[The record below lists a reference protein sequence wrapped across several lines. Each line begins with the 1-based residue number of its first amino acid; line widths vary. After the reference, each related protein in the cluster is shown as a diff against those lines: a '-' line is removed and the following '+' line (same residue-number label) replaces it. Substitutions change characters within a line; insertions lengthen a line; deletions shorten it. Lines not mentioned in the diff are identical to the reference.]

1 MRRLLRVAGHCASK
15 LTGSFCWTPPPW
27 ADALQRMRKQ
37 RPGRFWSGLGLLA
50 LLALTAMAG
59 YRYYRQLPKPL
70 LLTAEIESPG
80 ITPNDENP
88 QPDPLRVTFRYDTA
102 RRQPEQELP
111 DTPPSVARLDLVDQ
125 RVESGIRLEP
135 AMSGSWSWEGDS
147 TLVFV
152 PDREWQAGTRYRL
165 RLDKQLFSNEA
176 RFTTL
181 SYPFHTPDFNVT
193 LGNLEFYQ
201 NPRDRKV
208 RQAVATLRFSHP
220 VDDQSLEKHLTLTM
234 RPSDKESKTRPEQIA
249 FTLTYDK
256 NQREA
261 YVHSAALQL
270 PEHSNFLHLDLKP
283 GIAPATGGSPSK
295 QQLSKELLIP
305 DRLSFLKVENVTADI
320 VRTQKNEPQQVLT
333 LRFTDDIA
341 ERELK
346 DKLQVWL
353 LPPRNSQR
361 NNRIWRSPR
370 EVTDAVL
377 ANATPLPLV
386 PLETEHDFAREYH
399 LPLNAPPGRTLYLR
413 LKPGLTSLGGFTHAS
428 FYDTLVT
435 APDYPQEITIAAD
448 GALLSLA
455 GDHRL
460 GLMTRGLEA
469 LQVRIGKLLP
479 GQLQHLVSQTHGDLR
494 DPSFASYRFD
504 QDNIAE
510 YAQQIVD
517 LKPLP
522 PQQANYVSV
531 DLSTHLPTGNDR
543 CGLFFVEICG
553 WDKTRKQKIGWI
565 SDTRLILVTDLG
577 LLVKDNADQS
587 HEVFVQSFGNG
598 HPVVGARVTLQG
610 RNGLPLLT
618 RTTDNQGHARFPSTK
633 GFENEQQP
641 TVYVVKTAGDMA
653 FIPFERPARQ
663 LNFSRFETGGVRDR
677 QSNGKS
683 LGAFLFSDRGL
694 YRPGEQ
700 VAIGCIVKSQPLDN
714 IEGIPLEIAIR
725 SPRGAEI
732 ASKRL
737 SLPAKGFFDYPYA
750 TQPVSET
757 GTYQVALYLV
767 RDNKYRGRMIGL
779 AEFRVEEFQPDTLK
793 IQSTLLGVKDRGW
806 STAKKLTARVAL
818 RNLFGTPAQGRKVSA
833 FMNVRS
839 ARFSFKEYK
848 DFTFADPWYDPDKP
862 SLEISEELKAQTTDA
877 QGQTEI
883 TLPLERFT
891 AGTYLLSLTTEG
903 FEPGGG
909 RSVTARNSLL
919 LSPLETL
926 VGTKS
931 DGKLDYIN
939 KDAKRF
945 IDLIAIG
952 TDLKPRAVKGLSARL
967 TEIRTIS
974 PLVQQPDDTYAYQS
988 VEKEQRLHTEDFAI
1002 AAKGSRY
1009 RLPTDRPGTY
1019 VWEILDPQG
1028 LKLARV
1034 RFTVVGHG
1042 NLLGQ
1047 LEKNA
1052 ELDLK
1057 LNRTDYK
1064 AGDTIEMN
1072 ITAPYT
1078 GSGLITIESDRVHT
1092 WKWFSTHTT
1101 SSMQTITIPKHL
1113 EGNAYVNIAFV
1124 RAADS
1129 REIFTSPLSYAV
1141 APFTI
1146 DRGKR
1151 TLAVK
1156 LEAAPKVRPG
1166 DRMQITYSTSRPS
1179 RIAVFAVN
1187 EGILQVANY
1196 KTPQPLDHFLRKRA
1210 LQVDTL
1216 QMLDL
1221 ILPEF
1226 ELIRQLSAS
1235 GGGMADESMRK
1246 ALAANLNP
1254 FARALDKP
1262 AVFWSGIVDAD
1273 DQKRTVSFTVPDT
1286 FAGTLRVMA
1295 VAVAEDAIG
1304 VAENSSLVRGPFVIT
1319 PSLLTQAAP
1328 GDSFR
1333 ASAGISNILEGS
1345 GKAAPVSVRL
1355 ETSPQ
1360 LKIVGDKEQRLTIG
1374 EGSEKTVHFQLKA
1387 TDKLGAAQVRF
1398 IVTSGREQASRRAT
1412 LSVRP
1417 ALPYITTLSSG
1428 HADNG
1433 KAQLNVPRSLYTD
1446 LAQQHVAASS
1456 SPLVLIDGL
1465 TAYLEHFPHGCT
1477 EQVVSQVFPLVGLM
1491 SHPAFAP
1498 HSSDNRQ
1505 RFATLIARLRERQLA
1520 NGGFCFWP
1528 GGSEVAEF
1536 PSVYAMHFLL
1546 EVRELGYA
1554 VPNDLMTRGRDYLRD
1569 YVGQTPAS
1577 LEQARVRAYAI
1588 YLLTRMGE
1596 VTTNHLVSLQSWLD
1610 KNQPKTWRQDLVA
1623 AYMAASYGLLQ
1634 KQDTAM
1640 ELISH
1645 YRLGAKGSDKDGVFH
1660 SPLTRDAQFVYLQA
1674 KHFPNQAAKLD
1685 GGKLL
1690 PFVEPVLRGRYN
1702 TISAAYTILALGAYG
1717 QLQTSPLRDEAIRF
1731 IAVDGKGQE
1740 HPLTVETKPLPQ
1752 AFFGTGTA
1760 KVRLGAD
1767 KALFHLLSQAGFD
1780 RQIPTAP
1787 VRDKLEITRAYLDQD
1802 GKPVTALQQGQE
1814 VTVRLRVRA
1823 LGEPVSNVAV
1833 IDLLPG
1839 GFEVLRDSVPRT
1851 AIGWRADYVDV
1862 REDRVVF
1869 YGRFDTTAR
1878 ELSYRAKV
1886 TSAGQFVIPPPWAEA
1901 MYDRAVRASG
1911 LSGKFSVTPSESG
1924 KSAGSEL
1931 KDKKTN

>member
-1 MRRLLRVAGHCASK
+1 MRRLFRVAGRCASK
-15 LTGSFCWTPPPW
+15 LAGSFCWTPPPW
-27 ADALQRMRKQ
+27 AAALQRTRKQ
-37 RPGRFWSGLGLLA
+37 RPGRFWGGLAMVLL
-50 LLALTAMAG
+50 LTFATGAG
-59 YRYYRQLPKPL
+59 YLYYRQLPKPL

-80 ITPNDENP
+80 ITPNIENP
-88 QPDPLRVTFRYDTA
+88 QPDALRVTFIYDTE
-102 RRQPEQELP
+102 RLQPEQELP
-111 DTPPSVARLDLVDQ
+111 DAPPSVARLELVDQ
-125 RVESGIRLEP
+125 RVEAGIHLEP
-135 AMSGSWSWEGDS
+135 AMGGSWSWEGDN

-152 PDREWQAGTRYRL
+152 PDREWQAGTRYRV
-165 RLDKQLFSNEA
+165 RFDKKLFSHEA
-176 RFTTL
+176 RFKTL
-181 SYPFHTPDFNVT
+181 SYEFHTPDFNID

-201 NPRDRKV
+201 DPRDRKV

-220 VDDQSLEKHLTLTM
+220 VDIQSLEKHLTLTM
-234 RPSDKESKTRPEQIA
+234 RPSDEGSKTRPEQIT
-249 FTLTYDK
+249 FTLTCDK

-261 YVHSAALQL
+261 YVHSVPLQL
-270 PEHSNFLHLDLKP
+270 PEHSNYLRLDLKA
-283 GIAPATGGSPSK
+283 GIAPATGGSPSD

-305 DRLSFLKVENVTADI
+305 DRLSFLKVESATADI
-320 VRTQKNEPQQVLT
+320 VRTQKNEPQQVVT

-341 ERELK
+341 ETELK

-353 LPPRNSQR
+353 LPPRNPQR
-361 NNRIWRSPR
+361 NNRSWRSPR

-377 ANATPLPLV
+377 ASATPLPPA
-386 PLETEHDFAREYH
+386 PLETEHGFAKEYH
-399 LPLNAPPGRTLYLR
+399 LPLDAPPGRTLYLR
-413 LKPGLTSLGGFTHAS
+413 LKPGLTSLGGFIHAS
-428 FYDTLVT
+428 LYDTLVT
-435 APDYPQEITIAAD
+435 VPDYPKEITIAAD

-455 GDHRL
+455 GAHQL
-460 GLMTRGLEA
+460 GLMARGLEA
-469 LQVRIGKLLP
+469 FQIRIGKLLP
-479 GQLQHLVSQTHGDLR
+479 GQLQHLVSQTRGDLR

-504 QDNIAE
+504 QDNIVE

-522 PQQANYVSV
+522 PQQANYASV
-531 DLSTHLPTGNDR
+531 DLSTYLPTGNDR

-553 WDKTRKQKIGWI
+553 WDKTRKQKLGWI
-565 SDTRLILVTDLG
+565 SDRRLILVTDLG

-598 HPVVGARVTLQG
+598 RPVAGAKVTLQG

-641 TVYVVKTAGDMA
+641 TVYVVKTAGDTA

-663 LNFSRFETGGVRDR
+663 LNFSRFQVDGVRDR
-677 QSNGKS
+677 QTNGES
-683 LGAFLFSDRGL
+683 LGAYLFSDRGL

-700 VAIGCIVKSQPLDN
+700 ATIGCIVKSQSLDN

-725 SPRGAEI
+725 SPRGAEV

-737 SLPAKGFFDYPYA
+737 NLPTKGFFDYPYV
-750 TQPVSET
+750 TQPASET

-767 RDNKYRGRMIGL
+767 RDNKYRGRMIDL
-779 AEFRVEEFQPDTLK
+779 AQFRVEEFQPDTLK
-793 IQSTLLGVKDRGW
+793 IQSTLLGIKERGW
-806 STAKKLTARVAL
+806 STATQLTARVDL
-818 RNLFGTPAQGRKVSA
+818 RNLFGTPAQGRKVTA

-839 ARFSFKEYK
+839 ARFNFKEYK
-848 DFTFADPWYDPDKP
+848 DYTFADPWYDPDKQP
-862 SLEISEELKAQTTDA
+862 LQIDEELEARTTDA
-877 QGQTEI
+877 QGQAEF

-891 AGTYLLSLTTEG
+891 AGTYMLTLTTEG

-939 KDAKRF
+939 KEAERF
-945 IDLIAIG
+945 VDLIAIG
-952 TDLKPRAVKGLSARL
+952 TDLKPRAVKNLKARL

-974 PLVQQPDDTYAYQS
+974 TLVQQPDGTYAYQS
-988 VEKEQRLHTEDFAI
+988 VEKEQEMLSEDFVI
-1002 AAKGSRY
+1002 PVDGMRH
-1009 RLPTDRPGTY
+1009 RLPTNRPGTF

-1057 LNRTDYK
+1057 LDRQDYK

-1078 GSGLITIESDRVHT
+1078 GSGLITIESDRVHA
-1092 WKWFSTHTT
+1092 WKWFSTDTT
-1101 SSMQTITIPKHL
+1101 SSMQTITIPKNL
-1113 EGNAYVNIAFV
+1113 EGNAYINVAFV

-1151 TLAVK
+1151 TLDVQ
-1156 LEAAPKVRPG
+1156 LEVAPKVRPG
-1166 DRMQITYSTSRPS
+1166 DRMEIAYSASRPS

-1235 GGGMADESMRK
+1235 GGGIADESMRK

-1262 AVFWSGIVDAD
+1262 AVFWSGIIDAD
-1273 DQKRTVSFTVPDT
+1273 GQKRTVSFTVPDT
-1286 FAGTLRVMA
+1286 FSGTLRVMA
-1295 VAVAEDAIG
+1295 VAVATDAIG

-1333 ASAGISNILEGS
+1333 ASASISNILEGS
-1345 GKAAPVSVRL
+1345 GKDTPVTVRL
-1355 ETSPQ
+1355 EASPQ
-1360 LKIVGDKEQRLTIG
+1360 LRIVGDKDQRLTIG

-1398 IVTSGREQASRRAT
+1398 IVTSGKEQATRRAT

-1417 ALPYITTLSSG
+1417 ALPYATTMTSG
-1428 HADNG
+1428 FADNG
-1433 KAQLNVPRSLYTD
+1433 KAQLNVPRRLYAD
-1446 LAQQHVAASS
+1446 LAQQQVAASS

-1465 TAYLEHFPHGCT
+1465 SSYLEHFPHGCT

-1505 RFATLIARLRERQLA
+1505 RFATLITRLRERQLA

-1554 VPNDLMTRGRDYLRD
+1554 VPNDLMTRGRDYMRY
-1569 YVGQTPAS
+1569 YVGHTPEN

-1610 KNQPKTWRQDLVA
+1610 KNQSKTWRQDLAA

-1634 KQDTAM
+1634 KQDTAI

-1645 YRLGAKGSDKDGVFH
+1645 YRLGAKGSNKDGAFH
-1660 SPLTRDAQFVYLQA
+1660 SPLTRDAQFVYLLA

-1685 GGKLL
+1685 GEELL
-1690 PFVEPVLRGRYN
+1690 RFVEPVFRGRYN

-1717 QLQTSPLRDEAIRF
+1717 QLQTSPLRDEAIGF
-1731 IAVDGKGQE
+1731 TAVNNQGNQQALQVE
-1740 HPLTVETKPLPQ
+1740 HKPLPQ
-1752 AFFGTGTA
+1752 AAFGTDTA
-1760 KVRLGAD
+1760 KVLLSAD

-1780 RQIPTAP
+1780 REMPTAP
-1787 VRDKLEITRAYLDQD
+1787 VRDKLEITRAYLDRD
-1802 GKPVTALQQGQE
+1802 GKPVTTLQQGQE

-1823 LGEPVSNVAV
+1823 LGEPVFNVAV

-1851 AIGWRADYVDV
+1851 AVGWRADYIDV

-1886 TSAGQFVIPPPWAEA
+1886 TAAGEFVIPPPWAEA

-1911 LSGKFSVTPSESG
+1911 LSGKFSVTPSEPE
-1924 KSAGSEL
+1924 KSAGS
-1931 KDKKTN
+1931 K

>member
-1 MRRLLRVAGHCASK
+1 MRRLFRVAGRCASK
-15 LTGSFCWTPPPW
+15 LAGSFCWTPPPW
-27 ADALQRMRKQ
+27 AAALERTRKQ
-37 RPGRFWSGLGLLA
+37 RPGRFWGGLGLLVLLTVIA
-50 LLALTAMAG
+50 LAG
-59 YRYYRQLPKPL
+59 YRYYRHLPKPL
-70 LLTAEIESPG
+70 LLTANIEAPG
-80 ITPNDENP
+80 ITPNDETP
-88 QPDPLRVTFRYDTA
+88 QPDVLHVSFGYDTE
-102 RRQPEQELP
+102 RLQPDQELP
-111 DTPPSVARLDLVDQ
+111 EHPPSVARLDLVNQ
-125 RVESGIRLEP
+125 RIETGVRLEP
-135 AMSGSWSWEGDS
+135 AMSGSWSWEGDNA
-147 TLVFV
+147 LVFV

-165 RLDKQLFSNEA
+165 RFDKQLFSPEA
-176 RFTTL
+176 RFKTL
-181 SYPFHTPDFNVT
+181 SYEFQTPRFSVD
-193 LGNLEFYQ
+193 LGNLGFYQ
-201 NPRDRKV
+201 DPRNRKV

-220 VDDQSLEKHLTLTM
+220 VDTQSLERHLTLTM
-234 RPSDKESKTRPEQIA
+234 RPADEESKTRPEQVG

-261 YVHSAALQL
+261 YVHSVPLQL
-270 PEHSNFLHLDLKP
+270 PEHSNYLRLDLKG
-283 GIAPATGGSPSK
+283 GIAPATGGSPSD
-295 QQLSKELLIP
+295 QQTSKELLIP
-305 DRLSFLKVENVTADI
+305 DRLSFLKVESAKTDI
-320 VRTQKNEPQQVLT
+320 VRTKKNEPQQILT

-341 ERELK
+341 ETELK
-346 DKLQVWL
+346 DKLQAWL
-353 LPPRNSQR
+353 LPPRNPQR
-361 NNRIWRSPR
+361 NNRYWQSPR

-377 ANATPLPLV
+377 AQATPLSLV
-386 PLETEHDFAREYH
+386 PLETEHGFAREYH
-399 LPLNAPPGRTLYLR
+399 LPLDAPPGRSLYLR
-413 LKPGLTSLGGFTHAS
+413 LKPGLTSLGGFIHAS

-435 APDYPQEITIAAD
+435 APDYPKEITIAAD
-448 GALLSLA
+448 GTLLSLA
-455 GDHRL
+455 GAHRL
-460 GLMTRGLEA
+460 GFMARGLEA
-469 LQVRIGKLLP
+469 FQVRIGKLLP
-479 GQLQHLVSQTHGDLR
+479 GQLQHLVSQTRGDLR
-494 DPSFASYRFD
+494 DPSFANYRFD
-504 QDNIAE
+504 QDNIVE
-510 YAQQIVD
+510 YAQQIID

-522 PQQANYVSV
+522 PQQANYASV
-531 DLSTHLPTGNDR
+531 DLSAHLPSGNDR

-553 WDKTRKQKIGWI
+553 WDKTHKRKMGWI
-565 SDTRLILVTDLG
+565 NDKRLILVTDLG

-587 HEVFVQSFGNG
+587 HEVFVQSFRKGR
-598 HPVVGARVTLQG
+598 PVAGAKVTLQG

-618 RTTDNQGHARFPSTK
+618 RTTDSEGHARFPSTK

-641 TVYVVKTAGDMA
+641 TVYVIKTAGDTA

-663 LNFSRFETGGVRDR
+663 LNFSRFEVGGIRDP
-677 QSNGKS
+677 QANGES
-683 LGAFLFSDRGL
+683 LAAYLFSDRGL

-700 VAIGCIVKSQPLDN
+700 ATIGCIVKSQPLDN

-725 SPRGAEI
+725 SPRGAEV

-737 SLPAKGFFDYPYA
+737 NLPTKGFFDYPYV
-750 TQPVSET
+750 TQPTSET

-779 AEFRVEEFQPDTLK
+779 TEFRVEEFQPDTLK
-793 IQSTLLGVKDRGW
+793 IQSTLLGVKERGW
-806 STAKKLTARVAL
+806 STATKLTARVAL
-818 RNLFGTPAQGRKVSA
+818 RNLFSTPAQGRKVTA

-848 DFTFADPWYDPDKP
+848 DFSFADPWYDPDKKP
-862 SLEISEELKAQTTDA
+862 LDLSEELEARSTDA
-877 QGQTEI
+877 QGQAEFI
-883 TLPLERFT
+883 LPLERFT
-891 AGTYLLSLTTEG
+891 AGTYMLTLTTEG
-903 FEPGGG
+903 FEPGSG

-926 VGTKS
+926 IGTKS

-939 KDAKRF
+939 KDAERF
-945 IDLIAIG
+945 VDLIAIG
-952 TDLKPRAVKGLSARL
+952 TDLKPRALKELRARL

-974 PLVQQPDDTYAYQS
+974 TLVQQPDGTYAYQS
-988 VEKEQRLHTEDFAI
+988 VEKEQEVLSEDFVI
-1002 AAKGSRY
+1002 PVDGMRH

-1019 VWEILDPQG
+1019 LWEILDPQG
-1028 LKLARV
+1028 LKLARL

-1052 ELDLK
+1052 ELELK
-1057 LNRTDYK
+1057 LNRQDYK

-1078 GSGLITIESDRVHT
+1078 GSGLITIESDRVHV
-1092 WKWFSTHTT
+1092 WKWFAADAT
-1101 SSMQTITIPKHL
+1101 SSMQTITIPKNL
-1113 EGNAYVNIAFV
+1113 EGNAYINVAFV

-1129 REIFTSPLSYAV
+1129 SDIFTSPLSYAV

-1151 TLAVK
+1151 TLDVQ
-1156 LEAAPKVRPG
+1156 LEVAPKVRPG
-1166 DRMQITYSTSRPS
+1166 DTMEIAYSASKAS
-1179 RIAVFAVN
+1179 RIVVFAVN

-1196 KTPQPLDHFLRKRA
+1196 KTPQPIDHFLRKRA

-1235 GGGMADESMRK
+1235 GGGMPEVSKSR

-1262 AVFWSGIVDAD
+1262 AVFWSGIIDAD
-1273 DQKRTVSFTVPDT
+1273 GQKRTVSFTVPDT
-1286 FAGTLRVMA
+1286 FSGTLRVMA
-1295 VAVAEDAIG
+1295 VAVATDAIG

-1333 ASAGISNILEGS
+1333 ASASISNILEGS
-1345 GKAAPVSVRL
+1345 GKDTPVTVRL
-1355 ETSPQ
+1355 EASPQ
-1360 LKIVGDKEQRLTIG
+1360 LKIVGDKDQRLTIG

-1387 TDKLGAAQVRF
+1387 TNQLGAAQVRF
-1398 IVTSGREQASRRAT
+1398 IVTSGKQQATRRAT

-1417 ALPYITTLSSG
+1417 ALPYTTTMTSG
-1428 HADNG
+1428 FADNG
-1433 KAQLNVPRSLYTD
+1433 KAQLNVPRRLYAD
-1446 LAQQHVAASS
+1446 LAQQQVAASS

-1465 TAYLEHFPHGCT
+1465 SSYLEHFPHGCT

-1491 SHPAFAP
+1491 SHPTFAP

-1505 RFATLIARLRERQLA
+1505 RFATLISRLRERQLA

-1528 GGSEVAEF
+1528 GDSEVAEF

-1554 VPNDLMTRGRDYLRD
+1554 VPNDLMTRGRDYMRD
-1569 YVGQTPAS
+1569 YVGQTPGN

-1596 VTTNHLVSLQSWLD
+1596 VTTNHLVSLQTWLD
-1610 KNQPKTWRQDLVA
+1610 KNQPKTWRQDLAA
-1623 AYMAASYGLLQ
+1623 AYMAAAYGLLQ
-1634 KQDTAM
+1634 KQDTAIEM
-1640 ELISH
+1640 ISH
-1645 YRLGAKGSDKDGVFH
+1645 YRLGAKGSDKDGAFY
-1660 SPLTRDAQFVYLQA
+1660 SPLTRDAQFVYLLA

-1685 GGKLL
+1685 GKELL
-1690 PFVEPVLRGRYN
+1690 RFVEPVFRGRYN

-1717 QLQTSPLRDEAIRF
+1717 RLQNAPLRDESIHF
-1731 IAVDGKGQE
+1731 TAVDGQGNQQA
-1740 HPLTVETKPLPQ
+1740 LTVEYKPMPQ
-1752 AFFGTGTA
+1752 AVFGTGTV
-1760 KVRLGAD
+1760 KVLAAAD
-1767 KALFHLLSQAGFD
+1767 NALFHLLSQSGFN
-1780 RQIPTAP
+1780 RELPKTP
-1787 VRDKLEITRAYLDQD
+1787 VRDKLEIAREYLDRD
-1802 GKPVTALQQGQE
+1802 GKPVTQLQQGQE
-1814 VTVRLRVRA
+1814 VTVRLRIRA

-1839 GFEVLRDSVPRT
+1839 GFEVMRDSVPRT
-1851 AIGWRADYVDV
+1851 AVGWRADYVDV

-1886 TSAGQFVIPPPWAEA
+1886 TNAGQFVIPPPWAEA
-1901 MYDRAVRASG
+1901 MYDRAVHASG
-1911 LSGKFSVTPSESG
+1911 VSGQISVTPSVPG
-1924 KSAGSEL
+1924 KSAGSE
-1931 KDKKTN
+1931 

>member
-1 MRRLLRVAGHCASK
+1 MRRLFRVAGYCASK
-15 LTGSFCWTPPPW
+15 IAGSFCWTPPPW
-27 ADALQRMRKQ
+27 AAALHHMRKQ
-37 RPGRFWSGLGLLA
+37 RPGRFWGAMGLVAVLTFGA
-50 LLALTAMAG
+50 LAG
-59 YRYYRQLPKPL
+59 YRYYLHLPRPL
-70 LLTAEIESPG
+70 LLTADIETPEIS
-80 ITPNDENP
+80 PNDETP
-88 QPDPLRVTFRYDTA
+88 QPSALRISFDYDTEHL
-102 RRQPEQELP
+102 QPERQIP
-111 DTPPSVARLDLVDQ
+111 DAPPSVARLDLVDQ
-125 RVESGIRLEP
+125 RIERGIRLEP
-135 AMSGSWSWEGDS
+135 AMSGTWSWEGDRI
-147 TLVFV
+147 LMFV

-165 RLDKQLFSNEA
+165 RFDKQLFSPEA

-181 SYPFHTPDFNVT
+181 KYEFHTPGFNVVPDK
-193 LGNLEFYQ
+193 LEFYQ
-201 NPRDRKV
+201 DPRDRKV

-220 VDDQSLEKHLTLTM
+220 VDAKSLEKHLTLTM
-234 RPSDKESKTRPEQIA
+234 RPSDEGSKTRPEQIK

-261 YVHSAALQL
+261 YVHSAPLQL
-270 PEHSNFLHLDLKP
+270 PEHPNYLRLVLKP
-283 GIAPATGGSPSK
+283 GIAPATGGSPSDR
-295 QQLSKELLIP
+295 QLSRELLIP

-320 VRTQKNEPQQVLT
+320 VRTKKDEPQQILT
-333 LRFTDDIA
+333 LHFTDDIA
-341 ERELK
+341 DSELK

-353 LPPRNSQR
+353 LPPRNPQR
-361 NNRIWRSPR
+361 NNGSWRSPR

-377 ANATPLPLV
+377 ANAISLPLV
-386 PLETEHDFAREYH
+386 PLETEHGFAKEYH
-399 LPLNAPPGRTLYLR
+399 LPLDAPPGRTLYLR
-413 LKPGLTSLGGFTHAS
+413 LKPGLTSLGGFIHAS

-435 APDYPQEITIAAD
+435 VPDYPKEIAIAAD

-455 GDHRL
+455 GAHQL
-460 GLMTRGLEA
+460 GLMARGLEA
-469 LQVRIGKLLP
+469 LQIRIGKLLP
-479 GQLQHLVSQTHGDLR
+479 GQLQHLISQTDGDLR
-494 DPSFASYRFD
+494 DPSFAGYSFD
-504 QDNIAE
+504 QDNIVE

-522 PQQANYVSV
+522 PQQANYASV
-531 DLSTHLPTGNDR
+531 DLSTYLPKGNDR

-553 WDKTRKQKIGWI
+553 WDKTRKRKLAWI
-565 SDTRLILVTDLG
+565 SDKRLILVTDLG

-598 HPVVGARVTLQG
+598 RPVAGAKVTLQG

-618 RTTDNQGHARFPSTK
+618 RTTDNQGHARFPSTN
-633 GFENEQQP
+633 GFDSEQEP

-653 FIPFERPARQ
+653 FIPFERSTRQ
-663 LNFSRFETGGVRDR
+663 LNFSRFQVDGVRDR
-677 QSNGKS
+677 HYNGES
-683 LGAFLFSDRGL
+683 LGAYLFSDRGL

-700 VAIGCIVKSQPLDN
+700 ATIGCIVKSQSLDN

-725 SPRGAEI
+725 SPRGAEV

-737 SLPAKGFFDYPYA
+737 NLPTKGFFDYPYA
-750 TQPVSET
+750 TQPASET

-779 AEFRVEEFQPDTLK
+779 AEFRVEEFQPDSLK
-793 IQSTLLGVKDRGW
+793 IRSTLIGIKDRGW
-806 STAKKLTARVAL
+806 ITDNRLTARVDL
-818 RNLFGTPAQGRKVSA
+818 RNLFGTPAQGRKVTA

-848 DFTFADPWYDPDKP
+848 DFTFADPWYDPEKQP
-862 SLEISEELKAQTTDA
+862 LQISEELKARTTDA
-877 QGQTEI
+877 QGQTEFI
-883 TLPLERFT
+883 LPLERFT
-891 AGTYLLSLTTEG
+891 AGTYLLTLTTEG

-909 RSVTARNSLL
+909 RSVTARNSIL
-919 LSPLETL
+919 LSPLKTL

-939 KDAKRF
+939 KDATRF
-945 IDLIAIG
+945 VDLIAIG
-952 TDLKPRAVKGLSARL
+952 TDLKPQSLRGLRAQL
-967 TEIRTIS
+967 TEIRSIS
-974 PLVQQPDDTYAYQS
+974 TLMQQPDGTYAYQS
-988 VEKEQRLHTEDFAI
+988 VEKKQKLHTKDFSI

-1028 LKLARV
+1028 LQLARV

-1057 LNRTDYK
+1057 LDRSDYK
-1064 AGDTIEMN
+1064 AGETIEMN

-1092 WKWFSTHTT
+1092 WKWFTTDAT

-1113 EGNAYVNIAFV
+1113 EGNAYVNVAFV

-1156 LEAAPKVRPG
+1156 LEAAPKIRPG

-1187 EGILQVANY
+1187 EGILQVADY

-1235 GGGMADESMRK
+1235 GGDMADESMRK

-1273 DQKRTVSFTVPDT
+1273 AQKRTVGFTVPDT
-1286 FAGTLRVMA
+1286 FSGTLRVMA
-1295 VAVAEDAIG
+1295 VAVATDAIG
-1304 VAENSSLVRGPFVIT
+1304 VAESSSLVRGPFVIT

-1333 ASAGISNILEGS
+1333 ASASISNILEGS
-1345 GKAAPVSVRL
+1345 GKDTPVSVRL

-1360 LKIVGDKEQRLTIG
+1360 LKIIGVKEQRLTIG
-1374 EGSEKTVHFQLKA
+1374 EGREKTVHFQLKA
-1387 TDKLGAAQVRF
+1387 TAKLGAAQVRF
-1398 IVTSGREQASRRAT
+1398 IVTSGKQQASRRAT

-1417 ALPYITTLSSG
+1417 ALPYTTTMTSG
-1428 HADNG
+1428 IADNG
-1433 KAQLNVPRSLYTD
+1433 KAEVNVPRRLFAD
-1446 LAQQHVAASS
+1446 LADQQVAASN

-1465 TAYLEHFPHGCT
+1465 SSYLEHFPHGCT
-1477 EQVVSQVFPLVGLM
+1477 EQVISQVFPIVGLM
-1491 SHPAFAP
+1491 SHPALAP
-1498 HSSDNRQ
+1498 HSRDNNQ
-1505 RFATLIARLRERQLA
+1505 RFAILIASLRERQLA

-1528 GGSEVAEF
+1528 GDSEVAEF
-1536 PSVYAMHFLL
+1536 PSIYAMHFLL
-1546 EVRELGYA
+1546 EVSELGYA
-1554 VPNDLMTRGRDYLRD
+1554 VPSDLMTRGTDYLRD
-1569 YVGQTPAS
+1569 YVGKTPGN

-1596 VTTNHLVSLQSWLD
+1596 ITTNHLVSLQSWLD
-1610 KNQPKTWRQDLVA
+1610 KNQPKTWRQDLAA
-1623 AYMAASYGLLQ
+1623 AYMAAAYGLLQ
-1634 KQDTAM
+1634 KHDTAM
-1640 ELISH
+1640 DLISH
-1645 YRLGAKGSDKDGVFH
+1645 YRLGAKGSDKEGVFH
-1660 SPLTRDAQFVYLQA
+1660 SPLTRDAQFVYLLA
-1674 KHFPNQAAKLD
+1674 KHFPQKAAKLD
-1685 GGKLL
+1685 KEELL
-1690 PFVEPVLRGRYN
+1690 RFVEPVFRGRYN

-1717 QLQTSPLRDEAIRF
+1717 QVQTLPLRDETIRF
-1731 IAVDGKGQE
+1731 IAVDGKGKQQS
-1740 HPLTVETKPLPQ
+1740 LKVDTKPLPR
-1752 AFFGTGTA
+1752 ASFGTGTS
-1760 KVRLGAD
+1760 KVRLTSD

-1780 RQIPTAP
+1780 RQMPTAP
-1787 VRDKLEITRAYLDQD
+1787 IREKLEITRNFLDQE
-1802 GKPVTALQQGQE
+1802 GKPTARLHQGQE
-1814 VTVRLRVRA
+1814 VTVRLRIRA
-1823 LGEPVSNVAV
+1823 LDGPVSNVAV

-1851 AIGWRADYVDV
+1851 AAGWRADYVDV
-1862 REDRVVF
+1862 REDRVIF
-1869 YGRFDTTAR
+1869 YGRFDTTAI
-1878 ELSYRAKV
+1878 ELSYRAKA
-1886 TSAGQFVIPPPWAEA
+1886 TAAGEFVIPPPWAES

-1911 LSGKFSVTPSESG
+1911 LSGKFSVTPSEPE
-1924 KSAGSEL
+1924 KSARS
-1931 KDKKTN
+1931 K

>member
-1 MRRLLRVAGHCASK
+1 MKGLFRVAGRCASK
-15 LTGSFCWTPPPW
+15 LAGSFCWTPPPW
-27 ADALQRMRKQ
+27 ALALERTRKQ
-37 RPGRFWSGLGLLA
+37 RPGRFWGGLVLLV
-50 LLALTAMAG
+50 LLTFTVLAG
-59 YRYYRQLPKPL
+59 YRYYRCLPKPL
-70 LLTAEIESPG
+70 LLTADIEAPG
-80 ITPNDENP
+80 ITPNDDTP
-88 QPDPLRVTFRYDTA
+88 QPDVLRVTFAYDTK
-102 RRQPEQELP
+102 RLQPEQELP
-111 DTPPSVARLDLVDQ
+111 DAPPSVARLDLVDQ

-135 AMSGSWSWEGDS
+135 AMSGSWSWEGDNA
-147 TLVFV
+147 LVFA
-152 PDREWQAGTRYRL
+152 PDREWQAGIRYRL
-165 RLDKQLFSNEA
+165 RFDKQLFSPEA

-181 SYPFHTPDFNVT
+181 KYEFHTPTFSVD
-193 LGNLEFYQ
+193 LDKLEFYQ
-201 NPRDRKV
+201 DPRNRKV

-220 VDDQSLEKHLTLTM
+220 VDTQSLKKHLTLTM
-234 RPSDKESKTRPEQIA
+234 RPSGEKSKTRPEPID

-261 YVHSAALQL
+261 YVHSVPLQL
-270 PEHSNFLHLDLKP
+270 PEHSNYLTLDLKA
-283 GIAPATGGSPSK
+283 GIAPATGGSPSD
-295 QQLSKELLIP
+295 QQLSRELLIP
-305 DRLSFLKVENVTADI
+305 DRLSFLKVESATADI
-320 VRTQKNEPQQVLT
+320 VRTPENEPQQVLT

-341 ERELK
+341 ETELN
-346 DKLQVWL
+346 DKLQAWL
-353 LPPRNSQR
+353 LPPRNPQR
-361 NNRIWRSPR
+361 NNRYWQSPR

-377 ANATPLPLV
+377 AKATPMPLV
-386 PLETEHDFAREYH
+386 PLETEHGFAREYH
-399 LPLNAPPGRTLYLR
+399 LPLDAPPGRTLYLR
-413 LKPGLTSLGGFTHAS
+413 LKPGLTSLGGFVHAS

-435 APDYPQEITIAAD
+435 APDYPKEITIAAD
-448 GALLSLA
+448 GTLLSLA
-455 GDHRL
+455 GAHQL
-460 GLMTRGLEA
+460 GLMARGLEA
-469 LQVRIGKLLP
+469 FQVRIGKLLP
-479 GQLQHLVSQTHGDLR
+479 GQLQHLISQTRGDLR
-494 DPSFASYRFD
+494 DPSFANYRFD
-504 QDNIAE
+504 QDNIVE
-510 YAQQIVD
+510 YAQQVID

-522 PQQANYVSV
+522 PQQANYASV
-531 DLSTHLPTGNDR
+531 DLSAHLPSGNDR

-553 WDKTRKQKIGWI
+553 WDKTNKRKMGWI
-565 SDTRLILVTDLG
+565 SDKRLILVTDLG

-587 HEVFVQSFGNG
+587 HEIFVQSFSNG
-598 HPVVGARVTLQG
+598 RPVSGAKVTLQG

-618 RTTDNQGHARFPSTK
+618 RTTDSEGHARFPSTK
-633 GFENEQQP
+633 GFENEQEP
-641 TVYVVKTAGDMA
+641 TVYVVNTAVDMA

-663 LNFSRFETGGVRDR
+663 LNFSRFEIGGTRDR
-677 QSNGKS
+677 QANGES

-700 VAIGCIVKSQPLDN
+700 VSIGCIVKSQLLNN
-714 IEGIPLEIAIR
+714 IEGVPLEIAIR

-737 SLPAKGFFDYPYA
+737 NLPTKGFFDYPYA
-750 TQPVSET
+750 TQAASET

-767 RDNKYRGRMIGL
+767 RDNKYRGRMVGS
-779 AEFRVEEFQPDTLK
+779 ADFRVEEFQPDTLK
-793 IQSTLLGVKDRGW
+793 IQSTLLGIKEQGW
-806 STAKKLTARVAL
+806 STATALTARVDL
-818 RNLFGTPAQGRKVSA
+818 RNLFGTPAQGRKVTA

-848 DFTFADPWYDPDKP
+848 DFTFADPWYDPDKQP
-862 SLEISEELKAQTTDA
+862 LQISEELEARTTDA
-877 QGQTEI
+877 QGQTEF

-891 AGTYLLSLTTEG
+891 AGTYLLTLTTEG

-939 KDAKRF
+939 KDAERF
-945 IDLIAIG
+945 VDLIAIG
-952 TDLKPRAVKGLSARL
+952 TDLKPRALNKLRARL

-974 PLVQQPDDTYAYQS
+974 TLVQQPDGTYAYQS
-988 VEKEQRLHTEDFAI
+988 VEKEQELQSEDFAI
-1002 AAKGSRY
+1002 PVTGIHH
-1009 RLPTDRPGTY
+1009 RLPTTRPGTY

-1057 LNRTDYK
+1057 LDRLDYK

-1078 GSGLITIESDRVHT
+1078 GSGLITIESDRVHA
-1092 WKWFSTHTT
+1092 WKWFTTDTT
-1101 SSMQTITIPKHL
+1101 SSMQTITIPKNL
-1113 EGNAYVNIAFV
+1113 EGNAYVNVAFV

-1151 TLAVK
+1151 TLDVQ
-1156 LEAAPKVRPG
+1156 LEVAPKVRPG
-1166 DRMQITYSTSRPS
+1166 HTMEIAYSASKAS
-1179 RIAVFAVN
+1179 RIVVFAVN

-1273 DQKRTVSFTVPDT
+1273 GQQRTVSFTVPDT

-1295 VAVAEDAIG
+1295 VAVAEEAIG
-1304 VAENSSLVRGPFVIT
+1304 VAEKSSLVRGPFVIT

-1333 ASAGISNILEGS
+1333 ASASISNILEGS
-1345 GKAAPVSVRL
+1345 GKDAPLTVRL
-1355 ETSPQ
+1355 EASPQ
-1360 LKIVGDKEQRLTIG
+1360 LKIVGAKEQRLSISQ
-1374 EGSEKTVHFQLKA
+1374 GSEKTVHFQLKS
-1387 TDKLGAAQVRF
+1387 TEKLGAAQVRF
-1398 IVTSGREQASRRAT
+1398 IVTSGKEQATRRAT
-1412 LSVRP
+1412 LSIRP
-1417 ALPYITTLSSG
+1417 ALPYTSTLTSG
-1428 HADNG
+1428 YTDGG
-1433 KAQLNVPRSLYTD
+1433 KAQLEVPRRLYAD
-1446 LAQQHVAASS
+1446 LAEQQVAASS

-1465 TAYLEHFPHGCT
+1465 SAYLEHFPHGCT

-1505 RFATLIARLRERQLA
+1505 RFATLIARLRERQLG

-1536 PSVYAMHFLL
+1536 PSVYVMHFLL

-1554 VPNDLMTRGRDYLRD
+1554 VPDDLMTRGKDYLRN
-1569 YVGQTPAS
+1569 YVGQTSAD

-1596 VTTNHLVSLQSWLD
+1596 VTTNHLVSLQTWLD
-1610 KNQPKTWRQDLVA
+1610 KNQPKTWRPDLAA
-1623 AYMAASYGLLQ
+1623 AYMAAAYSLLK
-1634 KQDTAM
+1634 KQDDAADM
-1640 ELISH
+1640 ISH
-1645 YRLGAKGSDKDGVFH
+1645 YRLGAKGNDKDGVFH
-1660 SPLTRDAQFVYLQA
+1660 SPLTRDAQFVYLLA
-1674 KHFPNQAAKLD
+1674 RHFPKQAAKLD
-1685 GGKLL
+1685 GEELL
-1690 PFVEPVLRGRYN
+1690 RFVEPVFRGRYN

-1717 QLQTSPLRDEAIRF
+1717 QLQNAPLRDESIRF
-1731 IAVDGKGQE
+1731 TAVDGQGNQQA
-1740 HPLTVETKPLPQ
+1740 LTVEYKPMPQ
-1752 AFFGTGTA
+1752 AAFGTGTV
-1760 KVRLGAD
+1760 KVLAAAD
-1767 KALFHLLSQAGFD
+1767 NALFHLLSQSGFN
-1780 RQIPTAP
+1780 RELPKTP
-1787 VRDKLEITRAYLDQD
+1787 VRDKLEITREYLDRD
-1802 GKPVTALQQGQE
+1802 GKPVTQLQQGQE
-1814 VTVRLRVRA
+1814 ITVRLRIRA
-1823 LGEPVSNVAV
+1823 LGEPISNVAV

-1851 AIGWRADYVDV
+1851 AVGWRADYVDI

-1878 ELSYRAKV
+1878 ELNYRAKV
-1886 TSAGQFVIPPPWAEA
+1886 TNAGQFVIPPPWAEA

-1911 LSGKFSVTPSESG
+1911 VSGRISVAPSEPGVSG
-1924 KSAGSEL
+1924 GSE
-1931 KDKKTN
+1931 